1 MNGPLSSG
9 DGFLK
14 LQPSE
19 RRPFQEVF
27 NGLTQHRK
35 CYIVHGVW
43 HSGKTTLLNSLDERL
58 RLVGIRPI
66 RLEVSIACTKMRME
80 GELALYRYFAWETFQ
95 ERLDADEFR
104 SRLLKAHGFESTSKV
119 CFLIDELQGIQWS
132 SVCADMLNWLAVNNF
147 PFIGVGTFQLKSL
160 EWSVE
165 IDGSISPFNKVI
177 FRKMP
182 PFTGAEM
189 HKIFDKFEA
198 SFDEYVPQAVRE
210 EMIRESGGHAASFNV
225 LLRMQLFHKTQS
237 ARRFARVLEERY
249 KTEMNGMK
257 YRVQEALEENAD
269 LRSLVRSLSGKF
281 TSTWTMNLRHLS
293 PTWKQAFNV
302 GILSVVGYDSDYD
315 LDEVRFT
322 SNIIYRVCIDNAFPR
337 YTRLRT
343 VESPVALLKES
354 IQCISARQVNGAR
367 GAWDQAGPAENIF
380 HSEVYATLRNIMA
393 RRWTCTNEVRHDQD
407 SSSTKLD
414 LLIRDDQGEKYA
426 GYEFRVDLTTWK
438 DFENGFEQADGYL
451 CMLGID
457 VFLVNITSK
466 NRNPQLPPSR
476 SGKQRPNLNVHFIN
490 VLYDDEFKV
499 FQFRQHGV
507 QVEVIQAIGE

>member
-1 MNGPLSSG
+1 
-9 DGFLK
+9 
-14 LQPSE
+14 
-19 RRPFQEVF
+19 
-27 NGLTQHRK
+27 
-35 CYIVHGVW
+35 
-43 HSGKTTLLNSLDERL
+43 
-58 RLVGIRPI
+58 
-66 RLEVSIACTKMRME
+66 
-80 GELALYRYFAWETFQ
+80 
-95 ERLDADEFR
+95 
-104 SRLLKAHGFESTSKV
+104 
-119 CFLIDELQGIQWS
+119 
-132 SVCADMLNWLAVNNF
+132 
-147 PFIGVGTFQLKSL
+147 
-160 EWSVE
+160 
-165 IDGSISPFNKVI
+165 
-177 FRKMP
+177 MP

-354 IQCISARQVNGAR
+354 IQCISARQVNGDR

-457 VFLVNITSK
+457 VFIVNITSK